1 MIKIFANVWP
11 NKYTRV
17 CREFSEEY
25 INKLLTYTDVETT
38 MAFDTNCVISLI
50 LLDQA
55 NDMQDFME
63 MHNLNGRV
71 GLIDSL
77 SYIYPGWTLVI
88 ETDTTRGSIN
98 MLVSKFFRW
107 DRIESQSVLSFDE
120 ILEMQ

>member
-1 MIKIFANVWP
+1 MIKIFTNVWP

-17 CREFSEEY
+17 NQEFSEEY
-25 INKLLTYTDVETT
+25 LNKLLANTDVETT

-71 GLIDSL
+71 GIIYNL
-77 SYIYPGWTLVI
+77 SYAYPGWTLII
-88 ETDTTRGSIN
+88 ETDTSKGSIN

>member
-1 MIKIFANVWP
+1 MIKVFTNVWP
-11 NKYTRV
+11 NQYTKV
-17 CREFSEEY
+17 TQEFSVEY
-25 INKLLTYTDVETT
+25 INKLIDNTDIETT
-38 MAFDTNCVISLI
+38 MAFDTNDPISLI

-55 NDMQDFME
+55 DEMQEFMQ

-71 GLIDSL
+71 GLIYNL
-77 SYIYPGWTLVI
+77 SYAYPGWTLII

-120 ILEMQ
+120 ILEIQ

>member
-1 MIKIFANVWP
+1 MIKIFTNVWT

-17 CREFSEEY
+17 SQEFSEEY
-25 INKLLTYTDVETT
+25 INKLLANTDVETT

-71 GLIDSL
+71 GIIYNL
-77 SYIYPGWTLVI
+77 SYAYLGGPLSSRQTLP
-88 ETDTTRGSIN
+88 EARSIC
-98 MLVSKFFRW
+98 L
-107 DRIESQSVLSFDE
+107 
-120 ILEMQ
+120 